1 MQIDRKQFLEELALR
16 EHIREAIKFV
26 TEKKQQEL
34 DEETQLR
41 GIIREMLLQEK
52 AAVGDKVPHE
62 NTGINVL
69 EDLLKRIVP
78 VLEDDYKQLTTSEEQ
93 RQSFS
98 AHILNAT
105 ENTLATQRIDD
116 DTPLEEQEDE
126 ISVRVGDDD
135 KGEKFIDI
143 EPEEEEVE
151 DAEVEEF
158 GIEGEDKT
166 GRNMAYTTFKKI
178 EQNIVDS
185 YDMLSNKED
194 QDVFYEYL
202 LTNIKLYF
210 NKFEDELQTTVP
222 EPDTGAEEAEI
233 EAAET
238 GEEELG
244 F

>member
-26 TEKKQQEL
+26 TEKRQQEL

-41 GIIREMLLQEK
+41 GIIREMYLQEK
-52 AAVGDKVPHE
+52 AAEVPHE
-62 NTGINVL
+62 STGINFL
-69 EDLLKRIVP
+69 RTLLKKIVP
-78 VLEDDYKQLTTSEEQ
+78 VLEDDYRQLTTSKEQ
-93 RQSFS
+93 RESFS

-105 ENTLATQRIDD
+105 QNTLNTQLVDD
-116 DTPLEEQEDE
+116 EVPLEEQEDE
-126 ISVRVGDDD
+126 IAVRVGDDD

-143 EPEEEEVE
+143 EPEEEDPE
-151 DAEVEEF
+151 DAEIEEF

-166 GRNMAYTTFKKI
+166 GRNMAYTTFNKI
-178 EQNIVDS
+178 EQNIIDTFTE
-185 YDMLSNKED
+185 LGGAED
-194 QDVFYEYL
+194 QENFYEYL
-202 LTNIKLYF
+202 LTNLKMHF
-210 NKFEDELQTTVP
+210 NDFEDELQTIVP

-233 EAAET
+233 EAAAT